1 VAHCDV
7 ELADWLPLVQRGE
20 QVPLRRLAG
29 LLPPDIRVLDV
40 APAALG
46 FDARWSALSRT
57 YRYRVCDLPG
67 GPDPLLR
74 HHVLHHPCPAD
85 RRLDIE
91 AMNESAALML
101 GEHDFTAF
109 CKQRPQASSVRTLL
123 ALEWVRETDSGL
135 AVMTIRADAFCHS
148 MVRSIVGV
156 MLPVGDGRREQDW
169 PVQLLAARERVPE
182 VPVVAPIGLCLEH
195 VEYPADD
202 ELAAQAL
209 RAKRFRGEVNLP
221 TG

>member
-1 VAHCDV
+1 
-7 ELADWLPLVQRGE
+7 
-20 QVPLRRLAG
+20 
-29 LLPPDIRVLDV
+29 
-40 APAALG
+40 
-46 FDARWSALSRT
+46 
-57 YRYRVCDLPG
+57 
-67 GPDPLLR
+67 
-74 HHVLHHPCPAD
+74 
-85 RRLDIE
+85 
-91 AMNESAALML
+91 MNESAALML